1 MSNLFYLNSNPELKG
16 KTAGN
21 AIVNNISVDE
31 KMAPLPEP
39 ITNGLINVTKDF
51 KWTKTI
57 RNDINVSQ
65 IPTLSLTEYYIT
77 QPAFL
82 SNLGNMLA
90 VIPNAVKGLAKN
102 TGVTAGVK
110 TLADSIREGIG
121 NLENSSLYQDSVGK
135 NLKNPLVQS
144 VKGSVASGAGA
155 VAGAVAG
162 GVNSVLQGLALQGS
176 GIDVGS
182 AAYMKAYEDIYGVL
196 KSNFRYRI
204 PYFSN
209 NWKSIT
215 TKFADDNGGTT
226 RGGGEKSGL
235 IGRTVGQID
244 DGYKFV
250 KNIADSLTT
259 GFAMDF
265 AKSYN
270 YGSDTPETKI
280 NFILDNTYDSFTD
293 KEGVPSYQKN
303 WELIFL
309 LLYQNL
315 PNKRNRL
322 FFDPPVIYRAD
333 VPGVFHYLY
342 SYMSKLEVTALGN
355 TQPRKISLNV
365 KDNKESTDNKQSTET
380 LIPEAFNVSITLTSL
395 LPETKNLFLNSY
407 NTSVTTSTE

>member
-31 KMAPLPEP
+31 EMAPLPEP

-57 RNDINVSQ
+57 RNEINVSQ

-82 SNLGNMLA
+82 SNIKNLYSILPRAAAGFGSS
-90 VIPNAVKGLAKN
+90 IPGIKDLVESAKE
-102 TGVTAGVK
+102 
-110 TLADSIREGIG
+110 SIG
-121 NLENSSLYQDSVGK
+121 NLENSSAVQDSVVE
-135 NLKNPLVQS
+135 NLKNPLVTA
-144 VKGSVASGAGA
+144 VKGGLKA
-155 VAGAVAG
+155 
-162 GVNSVLQGLALQGS
+162 LEKGLAVSGS

-204 PYFSN
+204 PYFSK

-215 TKFADDNGGTT
+215 T
-226 RGGGEKSGL
+226 
-235 IGRTVGQID
+235 
-244 DGYKFV
+244 GYKGGSF
-250 KNIADSLTT
+250 KDSGAGGNSKGNEVEQLMSLAAVPYQFANTLGDKLTT

-265 AKSYN
+265 AKSYE
-270 YGSDTPETKI
+270 YGSKGPATTI

-293 KEGVPSYQKN
+293 NEGVPSYQKN

-342 SYMSKLEVTALGN
+342 SYMSNLEVTALGN
-355 TQPRKISLNV
+355 TQPRKISINI

-380 LIPEAFNVSITLTSL
+380 LIPEAFNVSITLESL

>member
-39 ITNGLINVTKDF
+39 VTNNGLINVTKDF

-82 SNLGNMLA
+82 SNIGNMLA

-110 TLADSIREGIG
+110 TLADSIKEGIG

-144 VKGSVASGAGA
+144 VKGFAASGAS
-155 VAGAVAG
+155 VVAG
-162 GVNSVLQGLALQGS
+162 GINSGVNSALQGLALQGS

-204 PYFSN
+204 PFFTKD
-209 NWKSIT
+209 WKTIT
-215 TKFADDNGGTT
+215 TKFDPSGSKESGPL
-226 RGGGEKSGL
+226 GGEN
-235 IGRTVGQID
+235 IATQFID
-244 DGYKFV
+244 KTFGDV
-250 KNIADSLTT
+250 KNVADSLTT

-265 AKSYN
+265 AKSYE
-270 YGSDTPETKI
+270 YGGEGPATTI

-342 SYMSKLEVTALGN
+342 SFMKELKVTALGN

-380 LIPEAFNVSITLTSL
+380 LIPEAFNVSITLQSL

>member
-1 MSNLFYLNSNPELKG
+1 MSNLFYLNSNPELRG

-39 ITNGLINVTKDF
+39 INNGLINVTKDF

-82 SNLGNMLA
+82 SNIRNVYSILPKA
-90 VIPNAVKGLAKN
+90 V
-102 TGVTAGVK
+102 AGV
-110 TLADSIREGIG
+110 ASNVANSIPGGKEYIKFIKETIG
-121 NLENSSLYQDSVGK
+121 NVENSSFIQDSVVE
-135 NLKNPLVQS
+135 NLKNPLVTK
-144 VKGSVASGAGA
+144 VKGMATAALDGIA
-155 VAGAVAG
+155 VM
-162 GVNSVLQGLALQGS
+162 GS

-204 PYFSN
+204 PYFSK

-215 TKFADDNGGTT
+215 TKFEGGTFNDT
-226 RGGGEKSGL
+226 GNSNSDNPVEQFMSLAAVPYQFANTLGDK
-235 IGRTVGQID
+235 
-244 DGYKFV
+244 
-250 KNIADSLTT
+250 LTT

-265 AKSYN
+265 AKSYQ
-270 YGSDTPETKI
+270 YGSDGPSATI
-280 NFILDNTYDSFTD
+280 NFFLDNTYDSFTD

-309 LLYQNL
+309 LLYKNL

-342 SYMSKLEVTALGN
+342 SYMSDLRVTALGN
-355 TQPRKISLNV
+355 TQPRKISLNM
-365 KDNKESTDNKQSTET
+365 KDNKESTDNKQSIET
-380 LIPEAFNVSITLTSL
+380 LIPEAFEVSITLTSL

>member
-1 MSNLFYLNSNPELKG
+1 MSSLFYLNSNPELKG

-21 AIVNNISVDE
+21 LIVNNISVDE

-39 ITNGLINVTKDF
+39 ITQSGLINVTKDF

-57 RNDINVSQ
+57 RDGIDVSQ

-90 VIPNAVKGLAKN
+90 VIPNAAKGLAKN
-102 TGVTAGVK
+102 IGAK
-110 TLADSIREGIG
+110 SFIDSMGIG
-121 NLENSSLYQDSVGK
+121 NLENIYQDSVEE
-135 NLKNPLVQS
+135 NLKNPLVQF
-144 VKGSVASGAGA
+144 VTE
-155 VAGAVAG
+155 
-162 GVNSVLQGLALQGS
+162 GLALQGS

-196 KSNFRYRI
+196 KSNFKYRI
-204 PYFSN
+204 PFFTKD
-209 NWKSIT
+209 WKSIT
-215 TKFADDNGGTT
+215 TKFDTAGGSSGQSPL
-226 RGGGEKSGL
+226 GGKNSVTEFIDKSY
-235 IGRTVGQID
+235 GQVD
-244 DGYKFV
+244 
-250 KNIADSLTT
+250 NIANSMTT

-265 AKSYN
+265 AKSYE
-270 YGSDTPETKI
+270 YGRNDPATTI

-293 KEGVPSYQKN
+293 EKGVPSYQKN

-355 TQPRKISLNV
+355 TQPRKISINI
-365 KDNKESTDNKQSTET
+365 KDNKESIDDKQSTET

>member
-1 MSNLFYLNSNPELKG
+1 
-16 KTAGN
+16 
-21 AIVNNISVDE
+21 
-31 KMAPLPEP
+31 MAPLPEP

-82 SNLGNMLA
+82 SNIRNVYSVLPRAASGFANSVA
-90 VIPNAVKGLAKN
+90 NAIPGSKDFIN
-102 TGVTAGVK
+102 
-110 TLADSIREGIG
+110 SIKESIG
-121 NLENSSLYQDSVGK
+121 NLENSDFIQDSVVE
-135 NLKNPLVQS
+135 NLKNPLVTG
-144 VKGSVASGAGA
+144 VKGMAKSAMDGIAIT
-155 VAGAVAG
+155 
-162 GVNSVLQGLALQGS
+162 GS

-355 TQPRKISLNV
+355 TQPRKISLNI

-407 NTSVTTSTE
+407 NTCLLYTSPSPRDS

>member
-1 MSNLFYLNSNPELKG
+1 MSNLFYLNSNPELRG

-39 ITNGLINVTKDF
+39 INNGLINVTKDF

-82 SNLGNMLA
+82 SNIRNVYSILPKA
-90 VIPNAVKGLAKN
+90 V
-102 TGVTAGVK
+102 AGV
-110 TLADSIREGIG
+110 ASNVANSIPGGKEYIKFIKETIG
-121 NLENSSLYQDSVGK
+121 NVENSSFIQDSVVE
-135 NLKNPLVQS
+135 NLKNPLVTK
-144 VKGSVASGAGA
+144 VKGMATAALDGIA
-155 VAGAVAG
+155 VM
-162 GVNSVLQGLALQGS
+162 GS

-204 PYFSN
+204 PYFSK

-215 TKFADDNGGTT
+215 TKFEGGTFNDT
-226 RGGGEKSGL
+226 GNSNSDNPVEQFMSLAAVPYQFANTLGDK
-235 IGRTVGQID
+235 
-244 DGYKFV
+244 
-250 KNIADSLTT
+250 LTT

-265 AKSYN
+265 AKSYQ
-270 YGSDTPETKI
+270 YGSDGPSATI
-280 NFILDNTYDSFTD
+280 NFFLDNTYDSFTD

-342 SYMSKLEVTALGN
+342 SYMSDLRVTALGN
-355 TQPRKISLNV
+355 TQPRKISLNM
-365 KDNKESTDNKQSTET
+365 KDNKESTDNKQSIET
-380 LIPEAFNVSITLTSL
+380 LIPEAFEVSITLTSL

>member
-90 VIPNAVKGLAKN
+90 VIPNAVKGLSKN
-102 TGVTAGVK
+102 TGTTAGVK
-110 TLADSIREGIG
+110 SVIDEIKAGMG
-121 NLENSSLYQDSVGK
+121 NAENSSWYQDSVGE

-144 VKGSVASGAGA
+144 VKGAVKRGIASVS
-155 VAGAVAG
+155 G
-162 GVNSVLQGLALQGS
+162 GVNSAMEGLALQGS

-204 PYFSN
+204 PFFTKD
-209 NWKSIT
+209 WKSIT
-215 TKFADDNGGTT
+215 TKFDTAGGSSGAAPL
-226 RGGGEKSGL
+226 GGKNPATKFIDEK
-235 IGRTVGQID
+235 
-244 DGYKFV
+244 YEFV
-250 KNIADSLTT
+250 KNIGDSMTT

-265 AKSYN
+265 AKSYK
-270 YGSDTPETKI
+270 YGSAGPATTI

-342 SYMSKLEVTALGN
+342 SFMNKLEVTALGN
-355 TQPRKISLNV
+355 TQPRKISLNI

-380 LIPEAFNVSITLTSL
+380 LIPEAFNVSITLESL

>member
-21 AIVNNISVDE
+21 VIVNNISVDE

-39 ITNGLINVTKDF
+39 INNGLINVTKDF

-57 RNDINVSQ
+57 RNDINISQ

-82 SNLGNMLA
+82 SNIRNVYSILPKA
-90 VIPNAVKGLAKN
+90 VEGVASNVANAIPGGKEYIKFIKD
-102 TGVTAGVK
+102 T
-110 TLADSIREGIG
+110 IG
-121 NLENSSLYQDSVGK
+121 NVENSSFIQDSVVE
-135 NLKNPLVQS
+135 NLKNPLITGL
-144 VKGSVASGAGA
+144 KGAAKAGFDGIA
-155 VAGAVAG
+155 VM
-162 GVNSVLQGLALQGS
+162 GS

-204 PYFSN
+204 PYFSKD
-209 NWKSIT
+209 WKSIT
-215 TKFADDNGGTT
+215 TKFTGGSFNEKGNSNSDNPVEQFMSLAALPYQFANTLGD
-226 RGGGEKSGL
+226 K
-235 IGRTVGQID
+235 
-244 DGYKFV
+244 
-250 KNIADSLTT
+250 LTT

-265 AKSYN
+265 AKSYE
-270 YGSDTPETKI
+270 YGLDNPGATI
-280 NFILDNTYDSFTD
+280 NFLLDNTYDSFTD

-355 TQPRKISLNV
+355 TQPRKISLNI
-365 KDNKESTDNKQSTET
+365 KDNKESTDNKQLTET

>member
-31 KMAPLPEP
+31 EMAPLPEP
-39 ITNGLINVTKDF
+39 INNGLINVTKDF

-82 SNLGNMLA
+82 SNIRNVYSILPKA
-90 VIPNAVKGLAKN
+90 VAGIASNVANAIPGGKEYIN
-102 TGVTAGVK
+102 
-110 TLADSIREGIG
+110 SIKETIG
-121 NLENSSLYQDSVGK
+121 NVENSSFIQDSVGE
-135 NLKNPLVQS
+135 NLKNPLVTK
-144 VKGSVASGAGA
+144 VKGMATAALDGIA
-155 VAGAVAG
+155 VM
-162 GVNSVLQGLALQGS
+162 GS

-204 PYFSN
+204 PYFSK

-215 TKFADDNGGTT
+215 TKFEGGTFNDT
-226 RGGGEKSGL
+226 GNSNSDNPVEQFMSLAAVPYQFANTLGDK
-235 IGRTVGQID
+235 
-244 DGYKFV
+244 
-250 KNIADSLTT
+250 LTT

-265 AKSYN
+265 AKSYQ
-270 YGSDTPETKI
+270 YGSDGPSATI
-280 NFILDNTYDSFTD
+280 NFFLDNTYDSFTD

-342 SYMSKLEVTALGN
+342 SYMSDLGVTALGN
-355 TQPRKISLNV
+355 TQPRKISLNM
-365 KDNKESTDNKQSTET
+365 KDNKESTDNKQSIET
-380 LIPEAFNVSITLTSL
+380 LIPEAFEVSITLTSL

>member
-204 PYFSN
+204 PFFTKD
-209 NWKSIT
+209 WKSIT
-215 TKFADDNGGTT
+215 TKFADDNGDSKDGN
-226 RGGGEKSGL
+226 L
-235 IGRTVGQID
+235 ISRAVGKID
-244 DGYKFV
+244 EGYDFV
-250 KNIADSLTT
+250 KNIGDRLTT

-270 YGSDTPETKI
+270 YGSENPETKI

-355 TQPRKISLNV
+355 TQPRKISLNI

-380 LIPEAFNVSITLTSL
+380 LIPEAFNVSITLKSL

-407 NTSVTTSTE
+407 NTSVTTSTESK

>member
-31 KMAPLPEP
+31 EMAPLPEP

-57 RNDINVSQ
+57 RNEINVSQ

-82 SNLGNMLA
+82 SNIKNLYSILPKAAEGFGSS
-90 VIPNAVKGLAKN
+90 IPGIKDLVESAKE
-102 TGVTAGVK
+102 
-110 TLADSIREGIG
+110 SIG
-121 NLENSSLYQDSVGK
+121 NLENSSAVQDSVVE
-135 NLKNPLVQS
+135 NLKNPLVTA
-144 VKGSVASGAGA
+144 VKGGLKA
-155 VAGAVAG
+155 
-162 GVNSVLQGLALQGS
+162 LEKGLAVSGS

-204 PYFSN
+204 PYFSK

-215 TKFADDNGGTT
+215 TGYEGGSFKDSGAGGNKDGNAVEQLMSLAAVPYQFANTLGD
-226 RGGGEKSGL
+226 K
-235 IGRTVGQID
+235 
-244 DGYKFV
+244 
-250 KNIADSLTT
+250 LTT

-265 AKSYN
+265 AKSYK
-270 YGSDTPETKI
+270 YGSDGPKTTI

-293 KEGVPSYQKN
+293 KEGTPSYQKN

-342 SYMSKLEVTALGN
+342 SFMNKLEVTALGN
-355 TQPRKISLNV
+355 TQPRKISLNI
-365 KDNKESTDNKQSTET
+365 KDNKESTDNKQLTET
-380 LIPEAFNVSITLTSL
+380 LIPEAFNVSITLESL

>member
-82 SNLGNMLA
+82 SNIRNVYSVLPRAASGFANSVA
-90 VIPNAVKGLAKN
+90 NAIPGSKDFIN
-102 TGVTAGVK
+102 
-110 TLADSIREGIG
+110 SIKESIG
-121 NLENSSLYQDSVGK
+121 NLENSDFIQDSVVE
-135 NLKNPLVQS
+135 NLKNPLVTG
-144 VKGSVASGAGA
+144 VKGMAKSAMDGIA
-155 VAGAVAG
+155 VM
-162 GVNSVLQGLALQGS
+162 GS

-204 PYFSN
+204 PYFSK

-215 TKFADDNGGTT
+215 TKFEGGTFNDT
-226 RGGGEKSGL
+226 GNSNSDNPVEQFMSLAAVPYQFANTLGDK
-235 IGRTVGQID
+235 
-244 DGYKFV
+244 
-250 KNIADSLTT
+250 LTT

-265 AKSYN
+265 AKSYQ
-270 YGSDTPETKI
+270 YGSDGPSARI
-280 NFILDNTYDSFTD
+280 NFFWDNTYDSFTD
-293 KEGVPSYQKN
+293 K
-303 WELIFL
+303 
-309 LLYQNL
+309 
-315 PNKRNRL
+315 
-322 FFDPPVIYRAD
+322 
-333 VPGVFHYLY
+333 
-342 SYMSKLEVTALGN
+342 
-355 TQPRKISLNV
+355 
-365 KDNKESTDNKQSTET
+365 
-380 LIPEAFNVSITLTSL
+380 
-395 LPETKNLFLNSY
+395 
-407 NTSVTTSTE
+407 

>member
-110 TLADSIREGIG
+110 PLIDSIKEGIG
-121 NLENSSLYQDSVGK
+121 NLENSSLYQDSVGE

-144 VKGSVASGAGA
+144 VKGF
-155 VAGAVAG
+155 VAG

-204 PYFSN
+204 PFFTKD
-209 NWKSIT
+209 WKSIT
-215 TKFADDNGGTT
+215 TKFDASGSKEGPL
-226 RGGGEKSGL
+226 GGEN
-235 IGRTVGQID
+235 IATQFID
-244 DGYKFV
+244 KGYNFV
-250 KNIADSLTT
+250 KNIGDSMTT

-265 AKSYN
+265 AKSYQ
-270 YGSDTPETKI
+270 YGEGAHETTI

>member
-204 PYFSN
+204 PFFTKD
-209 NWKSIT
+209 WKSIT
-215 TKFADDNGGTT
+215 TKFAPAGGK
-226 RGGGEKSGL
+226 GGPLGGENPIVSK
-235 IGRTVGQID
+235 IDEKFGQ
-244 DGYKFV
+244 V
-250 KNIADSLTT
+250 ENIANSMTT

-270 YGSDTPETKI
+270 YGEGAPTITI

-355 TQPRKISLNV
+355 IQPRKISLNI
-365 KDNKESTDNKQSTET
+365 KDSKESTDNKQSTET

>member
-82 SNLGNMLA
+82 SNIRNVYSVLPRAASGFANSVA
-90 VIPNAVKGLAKN
+90 NAIPGSKDFIN
-102 TGVTAGVK
+102 
-110 TLADSIREGIG
+110 SIKESIG
-121 NLENSSLYQDSVGK
+121 NLENSDFIQDSVVE
-135 NLKNPLVQS
+135 NLKNPLVTG
-144 VKGSVASGAGA
+144 VKGMAKSAMDGIAIM
-155 VAGAVAG
+155 
-162 GVNSVLQGLALQGS
+162 GS

-204 PYFSN
+204 PYFSK

-215 TKFADDNGGTT
+215 TGYEGGSFKDSGAGGDKGGNPVEQLMSLAAVPYQFAETLGD
-226 RGGGEKSGL
+226 K
-235 IGRTVGQID
+235 
-244 DGYKFV
+244 
-250 KNIADSLTT
+250 LTT

-265 AKSYN
+265 AKSYK
-270 YGSDTPETKI
+270 YGSKGPETKI

-342 SYMSKLEVTALGN
+342 SFMSNLEVTALGN

-380 LIPEAFNVSITLTSL
+380 LIPEAFNVSITLESL

>member
-31 KMAPLPEP
+31 EMAPLPEP
-39 ITNGLINVTKDF
+39 IINNGLINVTKDF

-82 SNLGNMLA
+82 SNIRNVYSVLPRAASGFVNTA
-90 VIPNAVKGLAKN
+90 ANAIPGGKDFIN
-102 TGVTAGVK
+102 
-110 TLADSIREGIG
+110 SIKESIG
-121 NLENSSLYQDSVGK
+121 NLENSDFIQDSVGE
-135 NLKNPLVQS
+135 NLKNPLVTGTKS
-144 VKGSVASGAGA
+144 LINSFA
-155 VAGAVAG
+155 VV
-162 GVNSVLQGLALQGS
+162 GS
-176 GIDVGS
+176 GIDVGN

-204 PYFSN
+204 PYFSQ

-215 TKFADDNGGTT
+215 TTYGSGTFDNSSGVGNDKSKFLNEIMSLAAKPYDMMNTFGS
-226 RGGGEKSGL
+226 K
-235 IGRTVGQID
+235 
-244 DGYKFV
+244 
-250 KNIADSLTT
+250 LTT

-265 AKSYN
+265 AKSYK
-270 YGSDTPETKI
+270 YGGDGPSTTI

-293 KEGVPSYQKN
+293 KDGVPSYQKN

-342 SYMSKLEVTALGN
+342 SFMSKLEVTALGN
-355 TQPRKISLNV
+355 TQPRKISLNI

-380 LIPEAFNVSITLTSL
+380 LIPEAFNVSITLESL

-407 NTSVTTSTE
+407 NTSVTTSTV

>member
-121 NLENSSLYQDSVGK
+121 NLENSSLYQDSVGE

-204 PYFSN
+204 PFFTKD
-209 NWKSIT
+209 WKSIT
-215 TKFADDNGGTT
+215 TKFADDNGDS
-226 RGGGEKSGL
+226 KDSNL
-235 IGRTVGQID
+235 ISRAVGKID
-244 DGYKFV
+244 EGYDFV
-250 KNIADSLTT
+250 KNIGDRLTT

-270 YGSDTPETKI
+270 YGSENPETKI

-355 TQPRKISLNV
+355 TQPRKISLNI

-380 LIPEAFNVSITLTSL
+380 LIPEAFNVSITLKSL

>member
-31 KMAPLPEP
+31 EMAPLPEP

-82 SNLGNMLA
+82 SNIRNVYSVLPRAAAGFANTVA
-90 VIPNAVKGLAKN
+90 NAIPGSKDFIN
-102 TGVTAGVK
+102 
-110 TLADSIREGIG
+110 SIKESIG
-121 NLENSSLYQDSVGK
+121 NLENSDFIQDSVGE
-135 NLKNPLVQS
+135 NLKNPLVTR
-144 VKGSVASGAGA
+144 VKGMAKSAIDGIAIM
-155 VAGAVAG
+155 
-162 GVNSVLQGLALQGS
+162 GS

-204 PYFSN
+204 PYFSKD
-209 NWKSIT
+209 WKSIT
-215 TKFADDNGGTT
+215 TKYAGGTFKDSGA
-226 RGGGEKSGL
+226 GGNSNGNPVEQLMSLAAVPYQFAESLGDK
-235 IGRTVGQID
+235 
-244 DGYKFV
+244 
-250 KNIADSLTT
+250 LTT

-265 AKSYN
+265 AKSYE
-270 YGSDTPETKI
+270 YGGEGPATTI

-380 LIPEAFNVSITLTSL
+380 LIPEAFNVSITLQSL

>member
-31 KMAPLPEP
+31 EMAPLPEP

-82 SNLGNMLA
+82 SNIRNVYSVLPRAAAGFANTA
-90 VIPNAVKGLAKN
+90 ANAIPGGKDFIN
-102 TGVTAGVK
+102 
-110 TLADSIREGIG
+110 SIKESIG
-121 NLENSSLYQDSVGK
+121 NLENSDFIQDSVVE
-135 NLKNPLVQS
+135 NLKNPLVTGTKS
-144 VKGSVASGAGA
+144 LINSFA
-155 VAGAVAG
+155 VV
-162 GVNSVLQGLALQGS
+162 GS
-176 GIDVGS
+176 GIDVGN

-204 PYFSN
+204 PYFSRD
-209 NWKSIT
+209 WKSIT
-215 TKFADDNGGTT
+215 TTYGSGTFDNSPGV
-226 RGGGEKSGL
+226 GEDKGSKVLNEIMSLAAKPYDMMNTFGS
-235 IGRTVGQID
+235 
-244 DGYKFV
+244 K
-250 KNIADSLTT
+250 LTT

-265 AKSYN
+265 AKSYK
-270 YGSDTPETKI
+270 YGGDGNGPSTII

-342 SYMSKLEVTALGN
+342 SFMSKLVVTALGN

>member
-39 ITNGLINVTKDF
+39 ITPLGLINVTKDF

-90 VIPNAVKGLAKN
+90 VIPNALKGLSKN
-102 TGVTAGVK
+102 TGTTAGVK
-110 TLADSIREGIG
+110 SVIDEIKAGMG
-121 NLENSSLYQDSVGK
+121 NAENSSWYQDSVGE

-144 VKGSVASGAGA
+144 VKGAVKRGIASVTGP
-155 VAGAVAG
+155 VTR
-162 GVNSVLQGLALQGS
+162 GVNSALEGLALQGS

-204 PYFSN
+204 PFFAKD
-209 NWKSIT
+209 WKSIT
-215 TKFADDNGGTT
+215 TKFDPAGGSSADSPLGGKNPATQFID
-226 RGGGEKSGL
+226 KSYEQ
-235 IGRTVGQID
+235 VQ
-244 DGYKFV
+244 
-250 KNIADSLTT
+250 NIANSMTT

-265 AKSYN
+265 AKSYT
-270 YGSDTPETKI
+270 YGSESTTTI
-280 NFILDNTYDSFTD
+280 NFILDNTYDSFNGD
-293 KEGVPSYQKN
+293 VEEVPSYQKN

-355 TQPRKISLNV
+355 TQPRKISINI

-407 NTSVTTSTE
+407 NTSVTTSTA

>member
-102 TGVTAGVK
+102 TGITAGVK

-204 PYFSN
+204 PFFTKD
-209 NWKSIT
+209 WKSIT
-215 TKFADDNGGTT
+215 TKFEASGSKSGPL
-226 RGGGEKSGL
+226 GGENPA
-235 IGRTVGQID
+235 TQFID
-244 DGYKFV
+244 KRFGEV
-250 KNIADSLTT
+250 ENIANSLTT

-265 AKSYN
+265 AKSYQ
-270 YGSDTPETKI
+270 YGDGAPETII

-355 TQPRKISLNV
+355 TQPRKISLNI

-380 LIPEAFNVSITLTSL
+380 LIPEAFNVSITLKSL